1 MRPLLFLI
9 LSCAVVHAARVPDFT
24 AALEQAKAKQSP
36 IAVYFHGSDWN
47 KPGEK
52 LLAVWNDPRFET
64 GLDPAMPLVA
74 IDRKES
80 PSPADEELA
89 KRNAACDPPLRSLP
103 ALALFD
109 PEGRLVASLAGTP
122 EIDKAGGLP
131 RALAGMLAVL
141 KDRDLAW
148 DRARKSSGLARANL
162 LGAGLD
168 RMAIGLG
175 PKNVYQPVFD
185 ELKKADPK
193 DQSGYL
199 AKYTFSSRALLDMVM
214 KRTEAGEQSEAEK
227 ELAALARQPR
237 LDKKQLQELH
247 AARFALYQR
256 WPDKKDQSRRALEDM
271 RRADPKSDLG
281 LAAGRYAEQLER

>member
-1 MRPLLFLI
+1 MRPLLFLA
-9 LSCAVVHAARVPDFT
+9 LVTAAHAARLPDFT
-24 AALEQAKAKQSP
+24 AALEHAKAEHTP
-36 IAVYFHGSDWN
+36 FAVYFHGSDWN

-52 LLAVWNDPRFET
+52 LLAVWNDPRFES
-64 GLDPAMPLVA
+64 GLDPAMPLVT
-74 IDRKES
+74 IDRKEA

-103 ALALFD
+103 AVALFD
-109 PEGRLVASLAGTP
+109 SDGRLVASLAGTP
-122 EIDKAGGLP
+122 EIEKAGGLP

-148 DRARKSSGLARANL
+148 ERARKSSGLQRANL
-162 LGAGLD
+162 LGSGLD
-168 RMAIGLG
+168 RMNLGLG
-175 PKNVYQPVFD
+175 PKNVYQTVL
-185 ELKKADPK
+185 EEMKKADPK

-214 KRTEAGEQSEAEK
+214 KRAEAGEQAEAEK

-271 RRADPKSDLG
+271 RRADPRSDLG
-281 LAAGRYAEQLER
+281 RAANRYADQLEH